1 VWDSHRFEMNYN
13 GNARVSTPI
22 TMLVDPNKLQ
32 KPANQM
38 PDVSALWLLN
48 RGLYIVKFEIDGYF
62 STAEGIK
69 YLQDVQARFIQTY
82 GEDAVKP
89 AVPPKREPDYER
101 EVILHLKEFAA
112 NLDSL
117 KRKVANTVPLQKV
130 LANDFDETFWAMK
143 LWMER
148 QLSQNRIPSECE
160 LESIG
165 STYAPHKERSTIR
178 AKARSIYR
186 WYALRDFEPTRDAR
200 TAKERKIED
209 RLRYLLR
216 TGKTEDEI
224 MTRQEAAKVATQTRM
239 ARVQAK
245 IEQAINL
252 LKMENKKIT
261 VRAVA
266 DFAQIST
273 KTAQK
278 YLKELRLKGVI

>member
-1 VWDSHRFEMNYN
+1 MEDYN

-22 TMLVDPNKLQ
+22 TMLVNSNKLQ
-32 KPANQM
+32 KPAHQM
-38 PDVSALWLLN
+38 PEASALWLLN
-48 RGLYIVKFEIDGYF
+48 RGFYIVKFEIDGYF
-62 STAEGIK
+62 STAK
-69 YLQDVQARFIQTY
+69 SLQYLQDVQARFIQTY

-130 LANDFDETFWAMK
+130 AANDFDETFWAMK

-148 QLSQNRIPSECE
+148 QLSQNRIPTECE

-186 WYALRDFEPTRDAR
+186 WYAEIGFQATRDAR

-245 IEQAINL
+245 IDQAINL
-252 LKMENKKIT
+252 LKMQNEKVT
-261 VRAVA
+261 VRKVSE
-266 DFAQIST
+266 FAQVGHT
-273 KTAQK
+273 TAAK
-278 YLKELRLKGVI
+278 YLKELRGRGAV

>member
-1 VWDSHRFEMNYN
+1 MEDYN

-22 TMLVDPNKLQ
+22 TMLVNPHKLH

-38 PDVSALWLLN
+38 PDVSALWFLN

-62 STAEGIK
+62 STAKGIE
-69 YLQDVQARFIQTY
+69 YLQDVNARFIGTFGQ
-82 GEDAVKP
+82 DAVKN
-89 AVPPKREPDYER
+89 AVPPKRKPDYER

-143 LWMER
+143 LWIER
-148 QLSQNRIPSECE
+148 QLSQNRIPTEDE
-160 LESIG
+160 LEAIG

-186 WYALRDFEPTRDAR
+186 WYAEIGFQTTRDAR
-200 TAKERKIED
+200 TAKERRIED

-224 MTRQEAAKVATQTRM
+224 MTRQEAARVATQTRM

-252 LKMENKKIT
+252 LNMEGKKIT

-266 DFAQIST
+266 EFAQIST

-278 YLKELRLKGVI
+278 YLKELRSQGAI